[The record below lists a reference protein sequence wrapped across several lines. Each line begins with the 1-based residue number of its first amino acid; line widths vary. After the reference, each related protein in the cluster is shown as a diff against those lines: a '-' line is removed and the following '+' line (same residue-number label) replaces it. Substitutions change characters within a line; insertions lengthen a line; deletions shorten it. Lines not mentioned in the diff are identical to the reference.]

1 MTDYQKKPDVLPY
14 KDIQRDNII
23 VEIGRTGLYFG
34 DVLTLPADKCKL
46 EKRISERLPQ
56 TDFRYTMVEFDK
68 DVYLKL
74 VKTAIKHFNR
84 PIFYYGSIADMI
96 YKAKKDTYTHCFL
109 DYCRTIHSHI
119 NEIKFALENN
129 IVKKNGLITFT
140 FALRDN
146 SKKHKSFIKE
156 MLEYQRLPKKNKIK
170 RGASKMILDR
180 KESITERAIK
190 SFFKRYTD
198 WKIITSQTYK
208 DGMPMI
214 LFILQRI

>member
-1 MTDYQKKPDVLPY
+1 
-14 KDIQRDNII
+14 
-23 VEIGRTGLYFG
+23 
-34 DVLTLPADKCKL
+34 
-46 EKRISERLPQ
+46 
-56 TDFRYTMVEFDK
+56 MVEFDK
-68 DVYLKL
+68 DIYLKL
-74 VKTAIKHFNR
+74 VKTAIKHFNK

-119 NEIKFALENN
+119 DEIKFALENN

-146 SKKHKSFIKE
+146 SKKRKVFIKE
-156 MLEYQRLPKKNKIK
+156 MLGYKRLPKECKIK
-170 RGASKMILDR
+170 RGSSKMILDR
-180 KESITERAIK
+180 KESITELSIK
-190 SFFKRYTD
+190 AFFKRYTD

>member
-34 DVLTLPADKCKL
+34 DVLTLPASRCIL

-129 IVKKNGLITFT
+129 INVFVVRMDQNNKFFVQEVTEVIETNSFNFVRFGCLIT
-140 FALRDN
+140 
-146 SKKHKSFIKE
+146 K
-156 MLEYQRLPKKNKIK
+156 
-170 RGASKMILDR
+170 
-180 KESITERAIK
+180 
-190 SFFKRYTD
+190 
-198 WKIITSQTYK
+198 
-208 DGMPMI
+208 
-214 LFILQRI
+214 